1 MLGGTQGHRKTCEV
15 AIFNIKKY
23 HRSIG
28 EGRQGTLK
36 IGINFTIYYFRSR
49 INFVK
54 HETKRQKMAKRK

>member
-28 EGRQGTLK
+28 EGRQGERGLFVAM
-36 IGINFTIYYFRSR
+36 GITMMVRR
-49 INFVK
+49 ERFVPM
-54 HETKRQKMAKRK
+54 TACR